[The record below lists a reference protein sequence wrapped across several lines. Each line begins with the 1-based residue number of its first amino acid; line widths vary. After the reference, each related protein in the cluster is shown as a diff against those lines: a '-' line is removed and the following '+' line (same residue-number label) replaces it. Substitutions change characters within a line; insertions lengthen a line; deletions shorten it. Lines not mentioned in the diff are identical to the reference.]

1 MESDSAG
8 ICTSDANVPGDIE
21 ETTMKELIRYLLQN
35 LYVDFQGEITLEQ
48 VRSHLRDD
56 NSKEAKQLLQRVIE
70 DKGVDDLLIALADIL
85 KDHIATGIN
94 ETVIREQL
102 VTYSDS

>member
-1 MESDSAG
+1 
-8 ICTSDANVPGDIE
+8 
-21 ETTMKELIRYLLQN
+21 MKELIRYLLDN
-35 LYVDFQGEITLEQ
+35 LYVDFQGEITLDQ
-48 VRSHLRDD
+48 VRNHLRDD
-56 NSKEAKQLLQRVIE
+56 NSKEAKQLLQRLIE

-85 KDHIATGIN
+85 KDHLATGIN

>member
-1 MESDSAG
+1 MPEACG
-8 ICTSDANVPGDIE
+8 TYAITLLLGDA
-21 ETTMKELIRYLLQN
+21 MKELIRYLLQN
-35 LYVDFQGEITLEQ
+35 LYVDFQGDITLEQ
-48 VRSHLRDD
+48 VRAHLRDD

-70 DKGVDDLLIALADIL
+70 EKGVDDLLIALADIL

-94 ETVIREQL
+94 EQVIREQL

>member
-1 MESDSAG
+1 
-8 ICTSDANVPGDIE
+8 
-21 ETTMKELIRYLLQN
+21 MKELIRYLLQN
-35 LYVDFQGEITLEQ
+35 LYVDFQGDITLEQ
-48 VRSHLRDD
+48 VRAHLRDD

-70 DKGVDDLLIALADIL
+70 EKGVDDLLIALADIL

-94 ETVIREQL
+94 EQVIREQL